1 MNTPKL
7 ITERLILRQFTQDDI
22 EAAYQIFSD
31 TEVNTFLPW
40 FPLKNIEETR
50 EFLYERYLAVYD
62 KPYGYAY
69 AVCLKE
75 DNIPIGYVNIKTDI
89 SHDLGYG
96 LRKEF
101 WHKGITNEACRAIMQ
116 QAKSDGQEY
125 ITATHDVKNPRSGS
139 VMKRLGMEYKY
150 SYEEIVQPK
159 NERVIFRLY
168 QIKFVESAA
177 DFYGYSD
184 KTFIEKD

>member
-101 WHKGITNEACRAIMQ
+101 WHKGITSEACRAIMQ